1 MKIFY
6 FFHLKSEDEFRAQ
19 KLGLLKPNPVS
30 DLPRAQIPDVKLPA
44 EYDWRHFNAVTPVK
58 NQGQFINYSS
68 TGVHFT
74 KRHFLTFKCNFLEAS

>member
-1 MKIFY
+1 MIFKQKKIIFPPQ
-6 FFHLKSEDEFRAQ
+6 SEDEFRAQ

-58 NQGQFINYSS
+58 NQGQFINYS
-68 TGVHFT
+68 GVHF
-74 KRHFLTFKCNFLEAS
+74 KKLRHCFWHFNH